1 MRFCD
6 VTKGEIKK
14 DIKTHNT
21 KMKREEIMASTKVGD
36 RVSDDPRDNTYMT
49 YMTLNSSRL
58 WMRVRARMMKGIKMN
73 HKSSHLDNLS
83 CSFCNGPM
91 EESQEH
97 LEEEC
102 PGCDFERRNLK
113 MHTLRGRQLFWRR
126 MKAKIEEKSK
136 KKKGV
141 GIAAVAGVGRVN
153 GEDRVVQQLVD
164 RSISSTLTQN
174 HV

>member
-14 DIKTHNT
+14 AIKIHST
-21 KMKREEIMASTKVGD
+21 KMRREEIMASTKVGD

-58 WMRVRARMMKGIKMN
+58 WMRVRARMVKGIKMN

-91 EESQEH
+91 EESQGH
-97 LEEEC
+97 LEEES
-102 PGCDFERRNLK
+102 PDV
-113 MHTLRGRQLFWRR
+113 T
-126 MKAKIEEKSK
+126 SK
-136 KKKGV
+136 EGP
-141 GIAAVAGVGRVN
+141 
-153 GEDRVVQQLVD
+153 
-164 RSISSTLTQN
+164 
-174 HV
+174 